1 VFRIIGGNRSIAKS
15 HVDRKLSYPHYTIVL
30 NLADIEFPIMFR
42 DIPKFENLNNK
53 SIRSTCTAS
62 KISRSFLYDS
72 LISRKTNILFSCTY
86 KIPATTTL
94 DTLLWIKNLSRLI
107 RSQINGN
114 ENRKYFCKY
123 NKKS

>member
-1 VFRIIGGNRSIAKS
+1 MFRIIGGNRSIAKS
-15 HVDRKLSYPHYTIVL
+15 HVDRKLSYPHDSVESRGYRISDNVQGHSEIRKSQQQIDTINVYSIEDKQVFSL
-30 NLADIEFPIMFR
+30 RFTDIKR
-42 DIPKFENLNNK
+42 DKHI
-53 SIRSTCTAS
+53 
-62 KISRSFLYDS
+62 
-72 LISRKTNILFSCTY
+72 ILLCTY